1 MLLKTSKIIN
11 GPLVKGVEGVG
22 NMGNNNIHNNGISG
36 LGLNGGGGLVRPY
49 SSNETSRPSRQ
60 QQQQQLLGGGALPS
74 KMSTSMNVS
83 SSTTKF

>member
-1 MLLKTSKIIN
+1 MLLKTSKIVN

-22 NMGNNNIHNNGISG
+22 NMGSNNIHNNGITG
-36 LGLNGGGGLVRPY
+36 LGLNSGGGLVRPY

-60 QQQQQLLGGGALPS
+60 QQQQLLGGGALPS
-74 KMSTSMNVS
+74 KMSASMNVS